1 LNKKIIISIF
11 IILILFVSIIAITQ
25 EANSNISLRRDD
37 FSSSWV
43 KSPVWFRSNAG
54 GMALE
59 EIQSR
64 IIALRNEYA
73 LLITFAPQSDI
84 PSFLLQYIDED
95 CFPEMRALY
104 KNGEKIKTQW
114 VLKDTNGITRIN
126 ASFTEPEKP
135 ETSGDS
141 EIEDVFF
148 ISGDTIEGKTGF
160 IEIFNSDSFL
170 ITEYRFF
177 EDGKLNRIDNE
188 FNENLLISSG
198 FSLYDNENNYKRL
211 YTDFYRYNR
220 SLSLRSIER
229 IFYSGIQDEIE
240 SIMISF
246 PRRVMESAEDINF
259 ISGKIN
265 LYPEY
270 FGGMIFDNNKIIY
283 DTDNRGRIL
292 SETLYDEDDD
302 IIWFIQNIWENNR
315 IISSKKIEGDE
326 NYLTEYEYNSGGEKI
341 LERNYKNGSLERI
354 VRKEGS
360 QDIEEL
366 YINDTIVMKA
376 VWENGRKISESRVR

>member
-1 LNKKIIISIF
+1 
-11 IILILFVSIIAITQ
+11 
-25 EANSNISLRRDD
+25 
-37 FSSSWV
+37 
-43 KSPVWFRSNAG
+43 
-54 GMALE
+54 
-59 EIQSR
+59 
-64 IIALRNEYA
+64 
-73 LLITFAPQSDI
+73 
-84 PSFLLQYIDED
+84 
-95 CFPEMRALY
+95 
-104 KNGEKIKTQW
+104 
-114 VLKDTNGITRIN
+114 
-126 ASFTEPEKP
+126 
-135 ETSGDS
+135 
-141 EIEDVFF
+141 
-148 ISGDTIEGKTGF
+148 
-160 IEIFNSDSFL
+160 
-170 ITEYRFF
+170 
-177 EDGKLNRIDNE
+177 
-188 FNENLLISSG
+188 
-198 FSLYDNENNYKRL
+198 
-211 YTDFYRYNR
+211 
-220 SLSLRSIER
+220 
-229 IFYSGIQDEIE
+229 
-240 SIMISF
+240 
-246 PRRVMESAEDINF
+246 MESAEDINF

>member
-1 LNKKIIISIF
+1 MNKKIIISIF